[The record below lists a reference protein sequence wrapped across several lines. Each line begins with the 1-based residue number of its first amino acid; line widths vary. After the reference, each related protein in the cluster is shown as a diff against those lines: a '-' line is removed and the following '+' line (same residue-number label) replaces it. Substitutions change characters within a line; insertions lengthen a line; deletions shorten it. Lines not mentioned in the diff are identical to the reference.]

1 MAIKIGNTNIN
12 KAYLGNIKIKKMYLG
27 SIVIF
32 NSDSDSDSPNKMTIE
47 TLQLT

>member
-32 NSDSDSDSPNKMTIE
+32 NSDSDSPNKMTIE